1 MEVESGVAQRFRL
14 ALPLY
19 LFLLVVLA
27 LMGIVNQRLLA
38 EQVDL
43 MDQKDELLA
52 EVASARIR
60 AAEVDGPEAVA
71 AWAAMAGM
79 VAVPEAGA
87 ARLIAAAPAPEASHT
102 EPVLE
107 LTTVWR

>member
-1 MEVESGVAQRFRL
+1 MDVGSGVAQRFRA

-19 LFLLVVLA
+19 LCLLLVLA
-27 LMGIVNQRLLA
+27 LMGITNQRLLA
-38 EQVDL
+38 EQVEL

-52 EVASARIR
+52 EVARARVQ
-60 AAEVDGPEAVA
+60 AAEVNGPDAVA
-71 AWAAMAGM
+71 AWAVQAGM

-87 ARLIAAAPAPEASHT
+87 ARLIAAAPAPEASHI
-102 EPVLE
+102 EPVME